1 MLRLRLFGTLCAAV
15 DDDQGGTQE
24 LVLTGRPAGLL
35 AFMALAQGRFFT
47 RTELATA
54 LWSERADGVSAG
66 CFNTVLW
73 RLRRVLDAT
82 CVPAARLIT
91 SDHRGGLGLDPQTRL
106 QLDVFAFQRLVEPV
120 LQKPLD
126 SCRPEDVQA
135 LREGVQLYQGDV
147 LAGFTD
153 AWALRERERHRRLLL
168 NALGRL
174 IQLATLAGDWES
186 GIQHAQT
193 ILDHDPLREDV
204 HRELM
209 RLYLHNGQRA
219 LALRQF
225 EHCRAALKREL
236 AIQPMRETQALYHDI
251 ADAALGLRA
260 APNDAATAPAAFEMP
275 ASARALVQSALEH
288 LGAADRQLQLSLP
301 LLPD

>member
-15 DDDQGGTQE
+15 DDGQGSAQE

-47 RTELATA
+47 RAELATA

-73 RLRRVLDAT
+73 RLRRVLDGT
-82 CVPAARLIT
+82 RLPASRLIA

-106 QLDVFAFQRLVEPV
+106 HLDVFTFQRLVEPV
-120 LQKPLD
+120 LNKTLD
-126 SCRPEDVQA
+126 SCRPEDVAA

-174 IQLATLAGDWES
+174 IQLAMLAGDWES
-186 GIQHAQT
+186 GIRHAQA

-209 RLYLHNGQRA
+209 RLYVHNGQRA

-225 EHCRAALKREL
+225 EDCRAALKREL

-251 ADAALGLRA
+251 ADAALGLQA
-260 APNDAATAPAAFEMP
+260 EPGAATPAVSEMP
-275 ASARALVQSALEH
+275 VSARALVQSALEH

-301 LLPD
+301 QLPG